1 MLTKH
6 LEPKQLCQC
15 HGTPSLLKVGIRH
28 RGKTS
33 EPLRVLAASAGR
45 HLTFQPA
52 PKSTFIFLKYVTS
65 ILSFLISLNQ
75 TQVTCPFLPPLIAC
89 TLRNL
94 NRGAQSKKAQP
105 QTGSQVAEGRCA
117 SLRSRQ
123 GTENPLERPFDLI
136 PDKA

>member
-15 HGTPSLLKVGIRH
+15 HGTPSSLKVGIRH

-65 ILSFLISLNQ
+65 ALSFHNKPKPNPGPVPISATSHSLY
-75 TQVTCPFLPPLIAC
+75 
-89 TLRNL
+89 
-94 NRGAQSKKAQP
+94 P
-105 QTGSQVAEGRCA
+105 Q
-117 SLRSRQ
+117 
-123 GTENPLERPFDLI
+123 RP
-136 PDKA
+136 